1 MNPREQMPVLP
12 NEMAEWLAQFR
23 EFPPPPG
30 SCADACYRALVELQ
44 VRRAADAKGSHE

>member
-12 NEMAEWLAQFR
+12 NEMAEWLKQFR
-23 EFPPPPG
+23 DFPPPPG

-44 VRRAADAKGSHE
+44 RRREADPKAPGE